1 MLRAL
6 LLIIIL
12 LAALVFFIPAI
23 LSSSFVRGMVVEKV
37 NKTVPGTVGL
47 DDWSLTW
54 GSGLHVSGI
63 TYRDDA
69 AGMDVAVEKID
80 VAKGLAALI
89 RDYQDLGEIAILNP
103 QIRLEAPEKPAVPEP
118 SGKGRGRG
126 GKKKPSEPAPKKPAP
141 KKPSAEPME
150 IPALAVDFKM
160 TGGRVDIVAAD
171 GLSTQVIDQIAAAF
185 VMKGASEPVE
195 YSLSCAMSGGGSLSV
210 KGTTTLSEDGKLVV
224 DRIATGMEIT
234 ATEIDLAPL
243 TAWLAAQAPMPVI
256 HSRLNAG
263 LNVVGNM
270 ADGIRVRGAIRLPG
284 ARLTGSALKG
294 DEPNFGDI
302 AVLIDALCAADRVE
316 IANIMLQSGFA
327 NMKVSGNLGKTA
339 DGALEASGSVNLAAL
354 ARELPATLGL
364 QEGVEL
370 SEGTVA
376 VSGKVARAAGETRFE
391 ASAGIDALRGSRN
404 GEAIAW
410 DAPTRI
416 EVRGQQGGG
425 AFKLD
430 HFAVSSPFMS
440 GSGSGDLNQLKL
452 HLDASLDKTLAEAGK
467 FVDLKGLAA
476 SGDMSLDLAVISA
489 DAARNLD
496 CSLQVPALSVS
507 LPSGEHFGGD
517 IQLGLKAD
525 VTAETV
531 AISECSLVV
540 RNLSAG
546 NADGTIRDDE
556 ISIRTAG
563 TIQPASKQAQFPSVL
578 ISMRAGSVNLN
589 DVKLAENS
597 VMARMKSD
605 LDLKKLIDM
614 LDGFAKLPEGTSVSG
629 NSSADIQ
636 LAFEKG
642 NLNLNAS
649 GSLKSLEIVSKDSEP
664 IREDEIT
671 FTADASR
678 DASSAF
684 ALKDASLNS
693 KAVQISAKAAMKQ
706 DGSVRSIS
714 SSGEFGLDLDLL
726 AGYARALTGM
736 DLQMSGKQRQPFE
749 FVSEWDADAP
759 GGMMKHARLDTGLQ
773 VELIKAFGLEVS
785 SLNIPVKL
793 ADGQAI
799 IDITAG
805 VNGGQLTAHP
815 VIDFNAET
823 PAIVLQNPTNLLTG
837 VQLTDELSN
846 ELLAKIHPLF
856 RGSSEVTGI
865 LSLGMQEF
873 YWPLDPALRPQARF
887 NGTVRFQGLRMATHG
902 LLEKMLEAMKVRE
915 RNAEFGDRAMDFRCE
930 NDRVTCSP
938 FTFKVDHHDV
948 TLTGSM
954 GLDQSLDYVAEVP
967 LTREL
972 VGDDAAK
979 YLEGTTVRMPIRG
992 TSMKPELNVNVLTE
1006 ASGDL
1011 IKQAAKKAL
1020 QEEAG
1025 KLLEGLFK

>member
-1 MLRAL
+1 MKLKMLRAL

-47 DDWSLTW
+47 GDWSLTW

-63 TYRDDA
+63 TYRDEA
-69 AGMDVAVEKID
+69 SGMDVAVEKID

-89 RDYQDLGEIAILNP
+89 RDHQDLGEIAVLNP
-103 QIRLEAPEKPAVPEP
+103 QIRLEAPEKPAAPEP

-141 KKPSAEPME
+141 KKPSAEPVE

-354 ARELPATLGL
+354 ARELPSTLGL

-376 VSGKVARAAGETRFE
+376 VSGKIARAAGETRFE

-416 EVRGQQGGG
+416 EVRGQQAEG

-440 GSGSGDLNQLKL
+440 GSGSGDLNRLKL
-452 HLDASLDKTLAEAGK
+452 HLDASLDKTLAEVGK
-467 FVDLKGLAA
+467 FVDLNGMIA
-476 SGDMSLDLAVISA
+476 SGDASLDLALTANLVS
-489 DAARNLD
+489 DAI
-496 CSLQVPALSVS
+496 
-507 LPSGEHFGGD
+507 E
-517 IQLGLKAD
+517 
-525 VTAETV
+525 
-531 AISECSLVV
+531 ISEMTVIV
-540 RNLSAG
+540 RNLTAG
-546 NADGTIRDDE
+546 NADGTICDDE

-563 TIQPASKQAQFPSVL
+563 TIQPASKHAQFPSVQ
-578 ISMRAGSVNLN
+578 ISMGAGSVNLN

-605 LDLKKLIDM
+605 LDLKKLIDT

-649 GSLKSLEIVSKDSEP
+649 GSLKSLEIVSKESEP

-678 DASSAF
+678 DASGAF

-749 FVSEWDADAP
+749 FVSEWDADEP

-805 VNGGQLTAHP
+805 VNGGQLAAHP

-915 RNAEFGDRAMDFRCE
+915 RNAEFGDRTMEFRCE

-954 GLDQSLDYVAEVP
+954 GLDQTLDYVAEIP

-972 VGDDAAK
+972 VGDDAAQ

-992 TSMKPELNVNVLTE
+992 TASKPELNVNVLSE
-1006 ASGDL
+1006 AAGDL

-1025 KLLEGLFK
+1025 KLLEGLFKQ